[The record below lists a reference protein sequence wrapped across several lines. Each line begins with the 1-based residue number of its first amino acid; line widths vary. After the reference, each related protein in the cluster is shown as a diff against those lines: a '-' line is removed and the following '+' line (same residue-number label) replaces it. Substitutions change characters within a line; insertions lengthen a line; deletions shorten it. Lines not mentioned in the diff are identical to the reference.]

1 MHNKFLEKYYF
12 IEKFERSN
20 IDKQDFN
27 TTIIYRNYKKNYNIR
42 EILLIKDYCKKSR
55 KKFIISNDI
64 KLSIKL
70 SLDGAYL
77 PSFNKDFSHLS
88 YHFKK
93 DFYLIGSAHNLKEIR
108 IKEKQKVDKIFLSSI
123 FKKNKNFLGINKFN
137 LISNLSNKG
146 IVALG
151 GLSKDN
157 IKLIS
162 LTKSVGF
169 AGISF
174 FTKKKAPKRGPF
186 LNKVTS

>member
-42 EILLIKDYCKKSR
+42 EILLIKYYCKKRR

-64 KLSIKL
+64 RLSIKL

-77 PSFNKDFSHLS
+77 PSFNKDFSHLN
-88 YHFKK
+88 YRFKK
-93 DFYLIGSAHNLKEIR
+93 DFCLIGSAHNLKEIR

-123 FKKNKNFLGINKFN
+123 FKKNKNYLGIYRFIN
-137 LISNLSNKG
+137 LKKNTKIK
-146 IVALG
+146 IIALG
-151 GLSKDN
+151 GITKLNLKKINFLSCY
-157 IKLIS
+157 
-162 LTKSVGF
+162 GF
-169 AGISF
+169 SGISF
-174 FTKKKAPKRGPF
+174 FEKKKRPH
-186 LNKVTS
+186 